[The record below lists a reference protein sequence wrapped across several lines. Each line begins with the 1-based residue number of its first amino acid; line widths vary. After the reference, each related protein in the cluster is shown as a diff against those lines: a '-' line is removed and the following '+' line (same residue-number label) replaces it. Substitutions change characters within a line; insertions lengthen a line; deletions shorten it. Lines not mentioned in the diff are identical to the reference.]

1 MYEFEEFTGGLFLG
15 ILLTTF
21 FWMIMGLSLD
31 NPVTELPNGCILYND
46 VIYCEEVNNESN

>member
-21 FWMIMGLSLD
+21 FWMLMGLSLD
-31 NPVTELPNGCILYND
+31 NPVTELPNRCILYND
-46 VIYCEEVNNESN
+46 VIYCEEVNNE